1 MIKDERI
8 SSVKNRVAARGFGIW
23 YILLLIAL
31 LYRQFYLGQSV
42 SKYWDLALI
51 FFVGTAYVTIA
62 SFAKG
67 AIYETNMIKIGKW
80 TIPFILIT
88 IVAVMYFQGQI
99 TSIAELVTALLSA
112 LVGLSLLG
120 VVLYYLYRRW
130 EKQNELAN

>member
-8 SSVKNRVAARGFGIW
+8 SNVKNRVAARGFGIW

-42 SKYWDLALI
+42 SEYWDLAMI

-62 SFAKG
+62 GFAKG
-67 AIYETNMIKIGKW
+67 AIYETNMIKSVKW
-80 TIPFILIT
+80 TVPIMLIT
-88 IVAVMYFQGQI
+88 IVAVMYYQGQI
-99 TSIAELVTALLSA
+99 TSITELVTALLSA

-120 VVLYYLYRRW
+120 IVLYYLYRRW
-130 EKQNELAN
+130 EKQNELAD